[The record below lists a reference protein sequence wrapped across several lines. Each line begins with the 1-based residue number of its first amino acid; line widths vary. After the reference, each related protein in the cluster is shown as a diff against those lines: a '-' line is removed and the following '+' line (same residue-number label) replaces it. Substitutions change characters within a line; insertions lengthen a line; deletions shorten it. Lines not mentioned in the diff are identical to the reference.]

1 MNSKI
6 VLITGCSSGF
16 GRLLVNAFLEKG
28 WKVIAT
34 MRNAAERAG
43 LFQAETTKYGAKLV
57 ILNFDVTSQKDLD
70 LIVKHIQEKESEQL
84 DCLINNAGFGVFSS
98 LEDASPEQIQ
108 SQFAINVTGLI
119 LATRALL
126 PYLRN
131 SKGHIMNF
139 SSVLGFSV
147 LPLTSLY
154 CSSKYA
160 IEGFTESLYY
170 ELAPHGV
177 RVSIVEPG
185 AFSTDFKAN
194 VVYGEHSNSQSSPYF
209 QQSQNYKKYTE
220 DFIKKSGDPEVVVA
234 AVLKAAD
241 SKNPPL
247 RIRCGR
253 DAAFVY
259 LAKSLAPG
267 PLFRGLNRAFFGMT
281 INKKA

>member
-1 MNSKI
+1 
-6 VLITGCSSGF
+6 
-16 GRLLVNAFLEKG
+16 
-28 WKVIAT
+28 

-43 LFQAETTKYGAKLV
+43 LFQAEATKYGEKLV

-70 LIVKHIQEKESEQL
+70 LIVKHIQEKEGEQL

-119 LATRALL
+119 LTTRALL

-131 SKGHIMNF
+131 SKGHILNF

-170 ELAPHGV
+170 ELVPHGV

-194 VVYGEHSNSQSSPYF
+194 VVYGERSNSQSSPYF

-234 AVLKAAD
+234 AVLKAAE
-241 SKNPPL
+241 SKRPPL
-247 RIRCGR
+247 RIRCGK

-259 LAKSLAPG
+259 LAKSLAPA